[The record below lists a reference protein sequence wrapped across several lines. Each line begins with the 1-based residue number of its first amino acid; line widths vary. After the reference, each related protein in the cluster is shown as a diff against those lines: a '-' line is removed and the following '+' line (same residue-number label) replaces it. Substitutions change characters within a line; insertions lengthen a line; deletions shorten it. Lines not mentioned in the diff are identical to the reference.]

1 MITYCSTQK
10 DVHKECAN
18 IHGTLL
24 KWAFGI
30 DQKYKKW
37 RKNNKSTDNIILQ
50 RSTYTINNNKVIV
63 WWWGHRIGTCN
74 FIDFTYLIEITNKD
88 GSLRYIYRNSVA
100 DIVEFTTHFCKRLR
114 ERLGMSIFDL
124 MDENIQYYSSC
135 FSRDDVDE
143 NNVVFCINGI
153 HIMGVKNSDKYYT
166 VTTVINEQQEYA
178 NQTEHILDMER
189 ETKLYVQNTKEKG
202 DTVLANLDYTGY
214 NHFVKKNIACLLKR

>member
-1 MITYCSTQK
+1 MITYCSTQN

-18 IHGTLL
+18 IHGTLF

-37 RKNNKSTDNIILQ
+37 RKNNKRTDNIILQ

-63 WWWGHRIGTCN
+63 WWWGHRLGSCN
-74 FIDFTYLIEITNKD
+74 FIDFTYLIEVPNKD
-88 GSLRYIYRNSVA
+88 GGLRYIYRNSCG

-124 MDENIQYYSSC
+124 MDENILNYSSC
-135 FSRDDVDE
+135 FTRDETDE
-143 NNVVFCINGI
+143 DSVIFCINGI

-166 VTTVINEQQEYA
+166 VTTVINEEQEYE
-178 NQTEHILDMER
+178 NQTEHILSMEM
-189 ETKLYVQNTKEKG
+189 ETKLYVQNSIEEG
-202 DTVLANLDYTGY
+202 DRDFANLDYTDY
-214 NHFVKKNIACLLKR
+214 NHFVREILRSR